1 MNTFTSKSY
10 DSQPIAEGLN
20 SFSAKELR
28 HAANVIDRE
37 KGKFPPINTLSLSRK
52 LDALEATLV
61 YTGDESGWIKFW
73 LDEKNNYVI
82 RRFTSITE
90 LTTAVNLGPVDLNW
104 ECNLYLKNPQGILWC
119 KILEYCND
127 KSQMRINVPDLF
139 TDKYIYVNGAEKI
152 LCNSDKGLTAG
163 QMKLNK

>member
-1 MNTFTSKSY
+1 MNTHTSKSY
-10 DSQPIAEGLN
+10 ESQPIAEGLN

-52 LDALEATLV
+52 LDALDATLV
-61 YTGDESGWIKFW
+61 YTGDEKGEIKFW
-73 LDEKNNYVI
+73 LKEKDDWVT
-82 RRFTSITE
+82 RQFTSIAE

-104 ECNLYLKNPQGILWC
+104 HGHLFLKNAQGILRC
-119 KILEYCND
+119 EIMEYCND
-127 KSQMRINVPDLF
+127 KSQMRVLVPDLH

-152 LCNSDKGLTAG
+152 LCNSDRGLTAG